1 MSLFKIISILFFFI
15 SFSFKYALAE
25 EKIAFLNIDL
35 IFQNSITGKN
45 ITKKLDDFKK
55 KNLNS
60 LKSKEDEILKKEK
73 KLLSQKNILSN
84 DEFNLKVK
92 DIKKEIALFNE
103 NKKKFS
109 IEFENKRNDE
119 LKIFMESIRPII
131 EDYIKKNSISMV
143 FNQKNL
149 FIANKKYDITK
160 DILKIINKES

>member
-1 MSLFKIISILFFFI
+1 MNLFKIISILFFFI

-60 LKSKEDEILKKEK
+60 LKSKENEILKKEK

-84 DEFNLKVK
+84 DEFNIKVK

>member
-1 MSLFKIISILFFFI
+1 MNLFKIISILFFFI